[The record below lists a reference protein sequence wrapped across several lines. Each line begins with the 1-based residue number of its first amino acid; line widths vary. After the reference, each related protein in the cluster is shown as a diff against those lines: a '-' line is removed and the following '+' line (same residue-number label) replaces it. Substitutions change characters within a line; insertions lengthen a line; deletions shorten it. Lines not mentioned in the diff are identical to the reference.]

1 MHSFLSL
8 LHVFCVCV
16 CLFFFGYVCK
26 SKVLVGYV
34 TCIWEQ
40 VSSAG
45 VYLWSN
51 ISNSKFLDI
60 RTWQKWIPELTMGTR
75 LPLLTKQNYAS
86 EVEFSDDVP
95 SRSTHAV
102 TLQYS
107 WHIDVQTKEY
117 HVLVLILKW
126 KHWLEGL
133 IFSDDRWTLLIIL

>member
-1 MHSFLSL
+1 M
-8 LHVFCVCV
+8 
-16 CLFFFGYVCK
+16 
-26 SKVLVGYV
+26 
-34 TCIWEQ
+34 
-40 VSSAG
+40 SSAG
-45 VYLWSN
+45 VYLGSN

-107 WHIDVQTKEY
+107 
-117 HVLVLILKW
+117 
-126 KHWLEGL
+126 
-133 IFSDDRWTLLIIL
+133 